1 LIWFDNVC
9 YKLLG
14 ALFFFLKLLYVVSCK
29 LFPPRACGAESC
41 WLFYASVAERSI
53 APDCKSGALRATEVR
68 PVIRPGVQ
76 SDDRTNHFIMFY
88 IYFLK
93 LSNGDI
99 YKGFTED
106 LKRRLEEHN
115 QGRVNSTKNYR
126 PLILIGYEAY
136 KLKSDA
142 IRREKF
148 LKTTEGRRLLKQ
160 QLRDILK

>member
-1 LIWFDNVC
+1 
-9 YKLLG
+9 
-14 ALFFFLKLLYVVSCK
+14 
-29 LFPPRACGAESC
+29 
-41 WLFYASVAERSI
+41 
-53 APDCKSGALRATEVR
+53 
-68 PVIRPGVQ
+68 
-76 SDDRTNHFIMFY
+76 MFY

>member
-1 LIWFDNVC
+1 M
-9 YKLLG
+9 LL
-14 ALFFFLKLLYVVSCK
+14 VVSC
-29 LFPPRACGAESC
+29 FRP
-41 WLFYASVAERSI
+41 ASAGRKVVSYFMRRWQSGQLHLTVNQ
-53 APDCKSGALRATEVR
+53 APFGLRRFA
-68 PVIRPGVQ
+68 Q